1 MFAPYASD
9 SQENSSEAG
18 RIEKQEG
25 AYLELRLISG
35 RWYVYKSTSQWNKE
49 KKKVQKITQYL
60 GSIDDEGRFKARKER
75 GFSVQSTRDI
85 YEYGNCTL
93 ARHFLSDA
101 EAALSNFTIHSK
113 ELIAAAIVKSI
124 DPKPLRLL
132 ESRWE
137 KFHLSQEMRV
147 DLNPKSMSLILRE
160 IGEDVSTWRQMF
172 DLLTPRDD
180 ILLYDLTSILTYSQN
195 IRLAEKG
202 YNPDHE
208 YLNQIGI
215 ALAFS
220 TTDHLPVGM
229 EIYPSSVR
237 DVKTIKDFL
246 SRYSDRK
253 IGLIF
258 DRGFSAYSLLKDFRN
273 HRMDYIV
280 PLKRNSKYTQ
290 DLPESWIGAF
300 QFRERF
306 LRWTKEEID
315 LGFLFRF
322 DDSTLRGEQEQTL
335 LKRGIQKKTALS
347 EYEEKRKGTG
357 IIPIVSTLDIDG
369 EKLFEMYKGQEDVE
383 LAFDALKNDLESDK
397 TYLQTAEGVR
407 GYFFVSFLALRVYFS
422 ILKRLRERE
431 ITSKISVEE
440 VLFELSKVYKIV
452 DRKISRDYF
461 ASIPKRAE
469 SMIRLF
475 PEAFPMG

>member
-1 MFAPYASD
+1 MQQIPKKVSAKL
-9 SQENSSEAG
+9 EEMK
-18 RIEKQEG
+18 KQEG
-25 AYLELRLISG
+25 AYLEVKLISG
-35 RWYVYKSTSQWNKE
+35 GWYVYKSTSQWNKE
-49 KKKVQKITQYL
+49 RKKVQKIYQYL
-60 GSIDDEGRFKARKER
+60 GSIDDDGRFKARKER
-75 GFSVQSTRDI
+75 SFSVQSTRDI

-101 EAALSNFTIHSK
+101 ESALSNFTIHSK

-137 KFHLSQEMRV
+137 KFHLSQEMKV

-160 IGEDVSTWRQMF
+160 IGEDVSTWRQLF
-172 DLLTPRDD
+172 ELLTPKDD

-202 YNPDHE
+202 YNPNHE
-208 YLNQIGI
+208 YLKQIGI

-229 EIYPSSVR
+229 EIYPGSVR
-237 DVKTIKDFL
+237 DVKTIKDFVN
-246 SRYSDRK
+246 RYSDRK
-253 IGLIF
+253 IGFIF

-273 HRMDYIV
+273 HNMDYVV
-280 PLKRNSKYTQ
+280 PLKRNSKFMK

-306 LRWTKEEID
+306 LRWTKEENE
-315 LGFLFRF
+315 LGFLYRF

-335 LKRGIQKKTALS
+335 LKRGISKKTKMA
-347 EYEEKRKGTG
+347 EYEEKRKGAG
-357 IIPIVSTLDIDG
+357 IIPIVSTLNIEG
-369 EKLFEMYKGQEDVE
+369 AKLFEMYKGREDVE

-397 TYLQTAEGVR
+397 TYLQSSEGVR

-422 ILKRLRERE
+422 ILKRLREKSL
-431 ITSKISVEE
+431 TNKISVEE

-475 PEAFPMG
+475 PEAFTMG